1 MLELILWHTPLEAV
15 VAADVVVVALG
26 VVVGTTVVVVD
37 AAFVSLTLMEANSMS
52 KSVTFK
58 AVLFK
63 TFLISVL
70 FGTDEFTN

>member
-37 AAFVSLTLMEANSMS
+37 AA
-52 KSVTFK
+52 
-58 AVLFK
+58 AVVEKMYK
-63 TFLISVL
+63 TFLTKSL
-70 FGTDEFTN
+70 